1 MQKVSEEKYIVN
13 YEELMGLVNQGYEP
27 IGDLKR
33 ALNHMPLLENYKEIP
48 VMIRQNQKII
58 DTYLYYK
65 GNPYPCLYDSP
76 GISEVESKS
85 RKQWRETFGY
95 KYQ

>member
-1 MQKVSEEKYIVN
+1 MQKVSEEKYIAN
-13 YEELMGLVNQGYEP
+13 YDELIELVNQGYKP
-27 IGDLKR
+27 IGDLKK
-33 ALNHMPLLENYKEIP
+33 ALKHISLLENYKEIP
-48 VMIRQNQKII
+48 IMIRQDKKII

-65 GNPYPCLYDSP
+65 ENPYPCIYESP

-85 RKQWRETFGY
+85 REQWRETFGY

>member
-1 MQKVSEEKYIVN
+1 MKKVSEEKYIVN
-13 YEELMGLVNQGYEP
+13 YEELIDLINQGYKP
-27 IGDLKR
+27 IGDLEK
-33 ALNHMPLLENYKEIP
+33 AIKHTSLLESYKEIP

-65 GNPYPCLYDSP
+65 ENPYPFLSMRP
-76 GISEVESKS
+76 GISEVESES
-85 RKQWRETFGY
+85 REQWRETFGY

>member
-1 MQKVSEEKYIVN
+1 MTKEQQPHLVHTTFEHGFTDQDLEKAI
-13 YEELMGLVNQGYEP
+13 
-27 IGDLKR
+27 K
-33 ALNHMPLLENYKEIP
+33 HTSLLESYKEIP

-58 DTYLYYK
+58 DTYLYYNE
-65 GNPYPCLYDSP
+65 NPYPFLSIHP
-76 GISEVESKS
+76 GISEVESES

>member
-1 MQKVSEEKYIVN
+1 MQKISEEKYIVN
-13 YEELMGLVNQGYEP
+13 YDELIELVNQGYEP

-33 ALNHMPLLENYKEIP
+33 ALNHVSLLENYKGIP
-48 VMIRQNQKII
+48 IMIRQNQKII

-65 GNPYPCLYDSP
+65 ENPYPSLSENN
-76 GISEVESKS
+76 GISETESKS
-85 RKQWRETFGY
+85 REQWRETFGY